1 MSLYAELSP
10 LGLRS
15 VCFEPGYFRTN
26 FLLADNRG
34 PDKSRISDYQEIMHT
49 VFERFNGNNF
59 IVFKNAGRILTAH
72 IR

>member
-34 PDKSRISDYQEIMHT
+34 PDKNRISDYQEIT
-49 VFERFNGNNF
+49 NAVFARFNGKNL
-59 IVFKNAGRILTAH
+59 IVFLNVGRIFTDH